1 MAIESFKGP
10 QLRLYAVYVLAALIP
25 AGLFVLVQIPLLW
38 QWNTIHH
45 AQQQRNQIKEE
56 ILRLQRL
63 TADIENGFRG
73 YVLTNQSAFLH
84 PVVSGEA
91 RAQDSV
97 EHLMRLTQDLPN
109 LQARVKVLSN
119 RLREL
124 IDSKRK
130 MTLQVDSGKQE
141 EVLAYIRG
149 ERDWPCR
156 RRSRKRLRI
165 LRLELIPNSHH
176 LTSMRLHSRERTLQ
190 RLLLADAATLL
201 LGILVTRIVFRSA
214 MNGVGLHI
222 LPPLRLR
229 EISSCCFQNK
239 QIAVPSLSARRPHI

>member
-1 MAIESFKGP
+1 M
-10 QLRLYAVYVLAALIP
+10 
-25 AGLFVLVQIPLLW
+25 GLFVLVQIPLLW

-91 RAQDSV
+91 RVQDSV

-149 ERDWPCR
+149 GEGLALSKTIEKAVEDFET
-156 RRSRKRLRI
+156 RI
-165 LRLELIPNSHH
+165 DTEFSPFDVDE
-176 LTSMRLHSRERTLQ
+176 TSLKERTLQ

-214 MNGVGLHI
+214 MNGVGLQF
-222 LPPLRLR
+222 PPA
-229 EISSCCFQNK
+229 S
-239 QIAVPSLSARRPHI
+239 VARNQ

>member
-10 QLRLYAVYVLAALIP
+10 QLRKLYLAYVLAALIP
-25 AGLFVLVQIPLLW
+25 VGLFVLVQIPLLW

-91 RAQDSV
+91 RVQDSV
-97 EHLMRLTQDLPN
+97 EHLMRLTQDLPS

-149 ERDWPCR
+149 GEGLALSKTIEKAVEDFET
-156 RRSRKRLRI
+156 RI
-165 LRLELIPNSHH
+165 DTEFSPFDVDE
-176 LTSMRLHSRERTLQ
+176 TSFKERTLQ

-214 MNGVGLHI
+214 MNGVGLQF
-222 LPPLRLR
+222 PPA
-229 EISSCCFQNK
+229 S
-239 QIAVPSLSARRPHI
+239 VARNQ

>member
-10 QLRLYAVYVLAALIP
+10 QLRKLYLAYVLAALIP
-25 AGLFVLVQIPLLW
+25 VGLFVLVQIPLLW

-91 RAQDSV
+91 RVQDSV

-149 ERDWPCR
+149 GEGLALSKTIEKAVEDFET
-156 RRSRKRLRI
+156 RI
-165 LRLELIPNSHH
+165 DTEFSPFDVDE
-176 LTSMRLHSRERTLQ
+176 TSFKERTLQ

-214 MNGVGLHI
+214 MNGVGLQF
-222 LPPLRLR
+222 PP
-229 EISSCCFQNK
+229 
-239 QIAVPSLSARRPHI
+239 V

>member
-1 MAIESFKGP
+1 MA
-10 QLRLYAVYVLAALIP
+10 YVLAALIP
-25 AGLFVLVQIPLLW
+25 VGLFVLVQIPLLL
-38 QWNTIHH
+38 QWNTIHY
-45 AQQQRNQIKEE
+45 AQHQRNQIKEE
-56 ILRLQRL
+56 ILRVQRL
-63 TADIENGFRG
+63 IADIENGFRG

-91 RAQDSV
+91 RVQDSV

-109 LQARVKVLSN
+109 LQARVKILSN

-141 EVLAYIRG
+141 EVLAYIRAG
-149 ERDWPCR
+149 EGLVLSKTIEKAIEDFETRIDNEF
-156 RRSRKRLRI
+156 SRFDVD
-165 LRLELIPNSHH
+165 E
-176 LTSMRLHSRERTLQ
+176 TSLKERTLQ

-214 MNGVGLHI
+214 MNEVGLQF
-222 LPPLRLR
+222 PP
-229 EISSCCFQNK
+229 SSVIRNQ
-239 QIAVPSLSARRPHI
+239 

>member
-10 QLRLYAVYVLAALIP
+10 QLRKLYAVYVLAALIP

-91 RAQDSV
+91 RVQDSV
-97 EHLMRLTQDLPN
+97 EHLMRGGRTGL
-109 LQARVKVLSN
+109 VKDD
-119 RLREL
+119 RE
-124 IDSKRK
+124 
-130 MTLQVDSGKQE
+130 SG
-141 EVLAYIRG
+141 
-149 ERDWPCR
+149 
-156 RRSRKRLRI
+156 
-165 LRLELIPNSHH
+165 
-176 LTSMRLHSRERTLQ
+176 
-190 RLLLADAATLL
+190 
-201 LGILVTRIVFRSA
+201 
-214 MNGVGLHI
+214 
-222 LPPLRLR
+222 
-229 EISSCCFQNK
+229 
-239 QIAVPSLSARRPHI
+239 

>member
-1 MAIESFKGP
+1 MTIEPLKRP
-10 QLRLYAVYVLAALIP
+10 QLQKLYITYVLAALIP
-25 AGLFVLVQIPLLW
+25 VVLFVLVQIPLLW
-38 QWNTIHH
+38 QWNTIHQ
-45 AQQQRNQIKEE
+45 AQHQRNQIKEE
-56 ILRLQRL
+56 ILRVQRL

-91 RAQDSV
+91 GIQDSV

-130 MTLQVDSGKQE
+130 MTLQVDNGKQE
-141 EVLAYIRG
+141 EVLAYIRAG
-149 ERDWPCR
+149 EGLVLSKTIEKAIEDFETRIDGEF
-156 RRSRKRLRI
+156 SRYDVDEASLK
-165 LRLELIPNSHH
+165 
-176 LTSMRLHSRERTLQ
+176 ERTLQ
-190 RLLLADAATLL
+190 RLLLADAAMLL

-214 MNGVGLHI
+214 MNGMGLQF
-222 LPPLRLR
+222 PPA
-229 EISSCCFQNK
+229 SVVKNQ
-239 QIAVPSLSARRPHI
+239 

>member
-10 QLRLYAVYVLAALIP
+10 QLRKLYAVYVLAALIP

-91 RAQDSV
+91 RVQDSV
-97 EHLMRLTQDLPN
+97 EHLMRLTQDLPS

-130 MTLQVDSGKQE
+130 MILQVDSGKQE

-149 ERDWPCR
+149 GEGLALSKTIEKAVEDFET
-156 RRSRKRLRI
+156 RI
-165 LRLELIPNSHH
+165 DTEFSPFDVDE
-176 LTSMRLHSRERTLQ
+176 TSLKERTLQ

-214 MNGVGLHI
+214 MNGVGLQF
-222 LPPLRLR
+222 PPA
-229 EISSCCFQNK
+229 S
-239 QIAVPSLSARRPHI
+239 VARNQ